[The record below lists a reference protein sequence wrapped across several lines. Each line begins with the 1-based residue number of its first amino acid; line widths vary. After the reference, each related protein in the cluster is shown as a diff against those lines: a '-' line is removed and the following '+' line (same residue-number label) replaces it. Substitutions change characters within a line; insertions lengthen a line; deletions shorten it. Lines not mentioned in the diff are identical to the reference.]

1 MEELRKRDKAEVQGA
16 GSLLKFSKVFS
27 MHRVADMNNKLHDK
41 KYDYIMPR
49 VVTVEYDK

>member
-1 MEELRKRDKAEVQGA
+1 
-16 GSLLKFSKVFS
+16 

-49 VVTVEYDK
+49 VVTVEYDKLCKETRIRDGKGN